1 VGGRFRRDRI
11 YVYLWLIHAVVGQ
24 KPTQHCKAIIFQLK
38 VNLKNIFLK
47 TIASSSSE
55 YTKFALLKNTRDI
68 YIHRFI

>member
-11 YVYLWLIHAVVGQ
+11 YVYLWLIHAVVWQ

-38 VNLKNIFLK
+38 VNLKNIFFK

-55 YTKFALLKNTRDI
+55 YTKFALRKNTRDI